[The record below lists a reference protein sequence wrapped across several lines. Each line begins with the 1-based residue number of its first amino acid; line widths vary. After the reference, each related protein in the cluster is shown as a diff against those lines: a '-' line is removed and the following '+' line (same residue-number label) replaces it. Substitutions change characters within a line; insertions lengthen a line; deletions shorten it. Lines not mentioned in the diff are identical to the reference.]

1 MQDFTRKINNSD
13 TKRTIR
19 SHHYIER
26 ETFRKYLSVILF
38 MENDEAD
45 LGKKTNQFINDKATL
60 ITKISLIATSNLYLI
75 YRKSKVSYNP

>member
-1 MQDFTRKINNSD
+1 MEKKNAD
-13 TKRTIR
+13 TERTIR

-26 ETFRKYLSVILF
+26 ETFGKNLSVILS